1 LRINLRNTI
10 CSVAAG
16 LLLAGCGGKSEA
28 PQVAAEGAVDSGLVS
43 FPQKGNMKLLTD
55 RPPQLETPLEIF
67 KKDIT
72 PNEYFFV
79 RWHLSQIVTR
89 IDADTFR
96 LRIHGAVD
104 KPLEL
109 SLSDLKTKFPADS
122 MVALCICSGNSRS
135 TFDPKIPGSQ
145 WGNGAMGNAMWK
157 GVKLSRILEAAGV
170 KKDAID
176 VALKGLDR
184 GAIPSIPD
192 YVKSLS
198 VPHAMDGEVLVAY
211 EMNGEEIPLLNGY
224 PLKLVVPGWYASY
237 WISSLADV
245 DVTREKFSGFWMDKA
260 YRITTNPGMTE
271 KPDSL
276 SKETKPLTAIKLH
289 SIFVTPD
296 FRVVQKVGMQCHL
309 EGLAFNDG
317 SGISRVEISADG
329 GKTWQPAI
337 MTTPLGKYSWH
348 RWKYEW
354 TPATAGTYDLAVR
367 ATDAA
372 GYTQPEQQWNRSGYA
387 RGFIEHI
394 KVTVQ

>member
-1 LRINLRNTI
+1 MRKTI
-10 CSVAAG
+10 LNS
-16 LLLAGCGGKSEA
+16 LLGVITGVILAGCG
-28 PQVAAEGAVDSGLVS
+28 DSGQAPLATAPNMADS
-43 FPQKGNMKLLTD
+43 TLATYPQKGAMKLLTD

-67 KKDIT
+67 KQDIT

-79 RWHLSQIVTR
+79 RWHLSQVVTR

-104 KPLEL
+104 KTLEL
-109 SLSDLKTKFPADS
+109 SLNDLKTKFPADS
-122 MVALCICSGNSRS
+122 TMALCICSGNSRS

-145 WGNGAMGNAMWK
+145 WGNGAMGNAVWK
-157 GVKLSRILEAAGV
+157 GVKLKYILEAAGV
-170 KKDAID
+170 KKDAVD
-176 VALKGLDR
+176 VALKGLDK

-198 VPHAMDGEVLVAY
+198 VPHALDGDVMVAY
-211 EMNGEEIPLLNGY
+211 EMNGEEIPLLNGF

-245 DVTREKFSGFWMDKA
+245 NVLSEKFSGFWMDKA

-276 SKETKPLTAIKLH
+276 SKTTVPLTAVKLH

-296 FRVVQKVGMQCHL
+296 FRVVQKAGAACHL

-317 SGISRVEISADG
+317 SGIGKVEVSTDG
-329 GKTWQPAI
+329 GKTWQPAT
-337 MTTPLGKYSWH
+337 MKAPLSKYAWR
-348 RWKYEW
+348 RWQHEW
-354 TPATAGTYDLAVR
+354 TPAMAGTYDLAVR
-367 ATDAA
+367 ATDMA

-394 KVTVQ
+394 KVKVQ

>member
-1 LRINLRNTI
+1 MRINFRNTI
-10 CSVAAG
+10 LFLTASF
-16 LLLAGCGGKSEA
+16 LLAGCGAQKETGQPAQSG
-28 PQVAAEGAVDSGLVS
+28 PVDSGLVS
-43 FPQKGNMKLLTD
+43 YPQKAPMKALTD

-67 KKDIT
+67 RQDIT

-109 SLSDLKTKFPADS
+109 SLNDLKTKFPADS
-122 MVALCICSGNSRS
+122 IVALCICSGNSRS

-145 WGNGAMGNAMWK
+145 WGNGAMGNAVWK
-157 GVKLSRILEAAGV
+157 GVKLSRLLEAAGV
-170 KKDAID
+170 GKAAID
-176 VALKGLDR
+176 VALRGLDK
-184 GAIPSIPD
+184 GAIPSVPD

-237 WISSLADV
+237 WISSLADINV
-245 DVTREKFSGFWMDKA
+245 LSEKFSGFWMDKA

-276 SKETKPLTAIKLH
+276 SGETVPLTAIKLH

-296 FRVVQKVGMQCHL
+296 FRVVQKTGVSCHL

-329 GKTWQPAI
+329 GKTWQQAALNE
-337 MTTPLGKYSWH
+337 PLGKYSWR

-354 TPATAGTYDLAVR
+354 TPPAAGAYDLAVR
-367 ATDAA
+367 ATDMA
-372 GYTQPEQQWNRSGYA
+372 GNTQPEQQWNRSGYA

>member
-1 LRINLRNTI
+1 
-10 CSVAAG
+10 
-16 LLLAGCGGKSEA
+16 
-28 PQVAAEGAVDSGLVS
+28 
-43 FPQKGNMKLLTD
+43 MKALTD

-67 KKDIT
+67 KQDIT

-109 SLSDLKTKFPADS
+109 SLADLRTKFPADS
-122 MVALCICSGNSRS
+122 VMALCICSGNSRS

-145 WGNGAMGNAMWK
+145 WGNGAMGNAVWK
-157 GVKLSRILEAAGV
+157 GVKLSHILEAAGV
-170 KKDAID
+170 KKEAID
-176 VALKGLDR
+176 VALKGLDK

-198 VPHAMDGEVLVAY
+198 VPHAMDGDVLVAY

-237 WISSLADV
+237 WISSLADINV
-245 DVTREKFSGFWMDKA
+245 LNEKFSGFWMDKA

-276 SKETKPLTAIKLH
+276 SKETVPLTAIKLH

-296 FRVVQKVGMQCHL
+296 FRVVQKAGAACLL

-317 SGISRVEISADG
+317 SGIEKVEVSADG
-329 GKTWQPAI
+329 GKTWHMAAMNPPIGRYA
-337 MTTPLGKYSWH
+337 WR

-354 TPATAGTYDLAVR
+354 TPATAGSYDLAVR

-372 GYTQPEQQWNRSGYA
+372 GHTQPEQQWTRSGYA